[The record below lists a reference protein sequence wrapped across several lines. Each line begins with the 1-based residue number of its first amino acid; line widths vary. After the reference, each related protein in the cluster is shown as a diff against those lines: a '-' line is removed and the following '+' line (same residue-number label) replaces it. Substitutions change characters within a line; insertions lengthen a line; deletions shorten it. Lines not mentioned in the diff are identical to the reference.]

1 MKTHEKTTREPLLRV
16 VKRDSMP
23 IWKSMLIRVIAVLA
37 GLLVCAFL
45 SMAVLDNVSFMKFIE
60 TLFDGAV
67 GSERTLWKLA
77 KNTAV
82 LLCISLAVT
91 PAFRMKFWNIGA
103 EGQTLI
109 GALASVAVAY
119 YLGGKV
125 AEPVLLLLMLVCAV
139 LAGAVWGMLP
149 AIFKAKWNTNE
160 TLFTLMM
167 NYVATGLVAFCLAK
181 WCPSNGSVLPRLKFG
196 HLPVLLN
203 EYLLLILV
211 TLALTFIIHVYLYYT
226 KHGYEI
232 SVVGESENTARYIG
246 INVGKVI
253 IRTMIVSGAVCGLA
267 GFLIVGALDHSITT
281 GSVGGMGFT
290 AIMVSWLAKFNPLVM
305 IGSSLFV
312 TFMQQG
318 AAEIG
323 SAVDP
328 SFPNIIVGIV
338 LFFIIGCEFFIGYRL
353 KFREKTE
360 KTEKQKE
367 AEKAEKGGAAS

>member
-1 MKTHEKTTREPLLRV
+1 MKTHEKATHEPLFRV

-23 IWKSMLIRVIAVLA
+23 VWKSMLIRVIAVLI
-37 GLLVCAFL
+37 GILVCAVL
-45 SMAVLDNVSFMKFIE
+45 SIAVLDNVDFMKFIK
-60 TLFDGAV
+60 TLFSGAV
-67 GSERTLWKLA
+67 GTERTIWKLA

-91 PAFRMKFWNIGA
+91 PAFRMRFWNIGA

-119 YLGGKV
+119 YLGGKIP
-125 AEPVLLLLMLVCAV
+125 EPLLLAVMLLAAV
-139 LAGAVWGMLP
+139 FMGSVWGALP

-181 WCPSNGSVLPRLKFG
+181 WCPSNGSVLPRLSFG
-196 HLPVLLN
+196 HLPVILN
-203 EYLLLILV
+203 EYLLLILI
-211 TLALTFIIHVYLYYT
+211 TLALTAVIHIYLYYT

-253 IRTMIVSGAVCGLA
+253 IRTMIVSGAICGLA

-281 GSVGGMGFT
+281 ATVGGMGFT

-312 TFMQQG
+312 TFLQQG

-338 LFFIIGCEFFIGYRL
+338 LFFIIGCEFFIGYQL
-353 KFREKTE
+353 KFREKS
-360 KTEKQKE
+360 
-367 AEKAEKGGAAS
+367 EKGGKAS

>member
-1 MKTHEKTTREPLLRV
+1 MKTHDKLTHEPILHV

-37 GLLVCAFL
+37 GILVCAFL
-45 SMAVLDNVSFMKFIE
+45 STAVLENVDFVKFVK
-60 TLFDGAV
+60 TLFSGAF
-67 GSERTLWKLA
+67 GTERTLWKLA
-77 KNTAV
+77 KNAAV

-109 GALASVAVAY
+109 GALASVAISY
-119 YLGGKV
+119 YLGGKLS
-125 AEPVLLLLMLVCAV
+125 EPLLLMIMFLSAV
-139 LAGAVWGMLP
+139 LAGAIWGALP
-149 AIFKAKWNTNE
+149 AIFKAIWNTNE

-181 WCPSNGSVLPRLKFG
+181 WCPSNGSVLPRLPFG
-196 HLPVLLN
+196 HLPVIVN

-211 TLALTFIIHVYLYYT
+211 TLLLTAVVHVYLYYT

-253 IRTMIVSGAVCGLA
+253 IRTMIVSGAICGLA

-281 GSVGGMGFT
+281 ASVGGMGFT

-312 TFMQQG
+312 TFLQQG

-338 LFFIIGCEFFIGYRL
+338 LFFIIGCEFFIGYKL
-353 KFREKTE
+353 KFREKS
-360 KTEKQKE
+360 
-367 AEKAEKGGAAS
+367 EKGGKAS

>member
-1 MKTHEKTTREPLLRV
+1 MKMHDKSTREPLLRV

-37 GLLVCAFL
+37 AILVCGVL
-45 SMAVLDNVSFMKFIE
+45 SVLVLDNVDFIKFIK
-60 TLFDGAV
+60 TLFSGAV
-67 GSERTLWKLA
+67 GTSRNIWKLG
-77 KNTAV
+77 KNAAV

-109 GALASVAVAY
+109 GALAAVAVAY
-119 YLGGKV
+119 YLGGKLPN
-125 AEPVLLLLMLVCAV
+125 PVLLGLMLIAAV
-139 LAGAVWGMLP
+139 LAGAIWGGLP

-181 WCPSNGSVLPRLKFG
+181 WCPSNGSVLGALPFG
-196 HLPVLLN
+196 HLPVILN
-203 EYLLLILV
+203 EYLLLIIV
-211 TLALTFIIHVYLYYT
+211 TLVLTAIVYVYLYYT

-246 INVGKVI
+246 INVGKVVV
-253 IRTMIVSGAVCGLA
+253 RTMIVSGAICGLA

-281 GSVGGMGFT
+281 TSVGGMGFT
-290 AIMVSWLAKFNPLVM
+290 AIMVSWLAKFNPLIM
-305 IGSSLFV
+305 LGSSLFV
-312 TFMQQG
+312 TFIQQG

-328 SFPNIIVGIV
+328 AFPNIIVGIV
-338 LFFIIGCEFFIGYRL
+338 LFFIIGCEFFIGYKL
-353 KFREKTE
+353 KFREKGE
-360 KTEKQKE
+360 KSK
-367 AEKAEKGGAAS
+367 KGGKAQ

>member
-1 MKTHEKTTREPLLRV
+1 MSVKMHDKSTREPLLRV

-37 GLLVCAFL
+37 AILVCGVL
-45 SMAVLDNVSFMKFIE
+45 SVLVLDNVDFIKFVK
-60 TLFDGAV
+60 TLFSGAV
-67 GSERTLWKLA
+67 GTSRNIWKLG

-109 GALASVAVAY
+109 GALAAVAVAY
-119 YLGGKV
+119 YLGGKLPN
-125 AEPVLLLLMLVCAV
+125 PVLLGLMLIAAV
-139 LAGAVWGMLP
+139 LAGAIWGGLP

-181 WCPSNGSVLPRLKFG
+181 WCPSNGSVLGALPFG
-196 HLPVLLN
+196 HLPVILN
-203 EYLLLILV
+203 EYLLLIIV
-211 TLALTFIIHVYLYYT
+211 TLVLTAIVYVYLYYT

-246 INVGKVI
+246 INVGKVVV
-253 IRTMIVSGAVCGLA
+253 RTMIVSGAICGLA

-281 GSVGGMGFT
+281 TSVGGMGFT
-290 AIMVSWLAKFNPLVM
+290 AIMVSWLAKFNPLIM
-305 IGSSLFV
+305 LGSSLFV
-312 TFMQQG
+312 TFIQQG

-328 SFPNIIVGIV
+328 AFPNIIVGIV
-338 LFFIIGCEFFIGYRL
+338 LFFIIGCEFFIGYKL
-353 KFREKTE
+353 KFREKGE
-360 KTEKQKE
+360 KSK
-367 AEKAEKGGAAS
+367 KGGKAQ

>member
-1 MKTHEKTTREPLLRV
+1 MSVKMHDKSTREPLLRV

-37 GLLVCAFL
+37 AILVCGVL
-45 SMAVLDNVSFMKFIE
+45 SVLVLDNVDFIKFIK
-60 TLFDGAV
+60 TLFSGAV
-67 GSERTLWKLA
+67 GTSRNIWKLG
-77 KNTAV
+77 KNAAV

-109 GALASVAVAY
+109 GALAAVAVAY
-119 YLGGKV
+119 YLGGKLPN
-125 AEPVLLLLMLVCAV
+125 PVLLGLMLIAAV
-139 LAGAVWGMLP
+139 LAGAIWGGLP

-181 WCPSNGSVLPRLKFG
+181 WCPSNGSVLGALPFG
-196 HLPVLLN
+196 HLPVILN
-203 EYLLLILV
+203 EYLLLIIV
-211 TLALTFIIHVYLYYT
+211 TLVLTAIVYVYLYYT

-246 INVGKVI
+246 INVGKVVV
-253 IRTMIVSGAVCGLA
+253 RTMIVSGAICGLA

-281 GSVGGMGFT
+281 TSVGGMGFT
-290 AIMVSWLAKFNPLVM
+290 AIMVSWLAKFNPLIM
-305 IGSSLFV
+305 LGSSLFV
-312 TFMQQG
+312 TFIQQG

-328 SFPNIIVGIV
+328 AFPNIIVGIV
-338 LFFIIGCEFFIGYRL
+338 LFFIIGCEFFIGYKL
-353 KFREKTE
+353 KFREKGE
-360 KTEKQKE
+360 KSK
-367 AEKAEKGGAAS
+367 KGGKAQ

>member
-1 MKTHEKTTREPLLRV
+1 MSVKMHDKSTREPLLRV

-37 GLLVCAFL
+37 AILVCGVL
-45 SMAVLDNVSFMKFIE
+45 SVLVLDNVDFIKFIK
-60 TLFDGAV
+60 TLFSGAV
-67 GSERTLWKLA
+67 GTSRNIWKLG

-109 GALASVAVAY
+109 GALAAVAVAY
-119 YLGGKV
+119 YLGGKLPN
-125 AEPVLLLLMLVCAV
+125 PVLLGLMLIAAV
-139 LAGAVWGMLP
+139 LAGAIWGGLP

-181 WCPSNGSVLPRLKFG
+181 WCPSNGSVLGALPFG
-196 HLPVLLN
+196 HLPVILN
-203 EYLLLILV
+203 EYLLLIIV
-211 TLALTFIIHVYLYYT
+211 TLVLTAIVYVYLYYT

-246 INVGKVI
+246 INVGKVVV
-253 IRTMIVSGAVCGLA
+253 RTMIVSGAICGLA

-281 GSVGGMGFT
+281 TSVGGQGFT
-290 AIMVSWLAKFNPLVM
+290 AIMVSWLAKFNPLIM
-305 IGSSLFV
+305 LGSSLFV
-312 TFMQQG
+312 TFIQQG

-328 SFPNIIVGIV
+328 AFPNIIVGIV
-338 LFFIIGCEFFIGYRL
+338 LFFIIGCEFFIGYKL
-353 KFREKTE
+353 KFREKGE
-360 KTEKQKE
+360 KSK
-367 AEKAEKGGAAS
+367 KGGKAQ

>member
-1 MKTHEKTTREPLLRV
+1 MSVKMHDKSTREPLLRV

-37 GLLVCAFL
+37 AILVCGVL
-45 SMAVLDNVSFMKFIE
+45 SVLVLDNVDFIKFIK
-60 TLFDGAV
+60 TLFSGAV
-67 GSERTLWKLA
+67 GTSRNIWKLG

-109 GALASVAVAY
+109 GALAAVAVAY
-119 YLGGKV
+119 YLGGKLPN
-125 AEPVLLLLMLVCAV
+125 PVLLGLMLIAAV
-139 LAGAVWGMLP
+139 LAGAIWGGLP

-181 WCPSNGSVLPRLKFG
+181 WCPSNGSVLGALPFG
-196 HLPVLLN
+196 HLPVILN
-203 EYLLLILV
+203 EYLLLIIV
-211 TLALTFIIHVYLYYT
+211 TLVLTAIVYVYLYYT

-246 INVGKVI
+246 INVGKVVV
-253 IRTMIVSGAVCGLA
+253 RTMIVSGAICGLA

-281 GSVGGMGFT
+281 TSVGGMGFT
-290 AIMVSWLAKFNPLVM
+290 AIMVSWLAKFNPLIM
-305 IGSSLFV
+305 LGSSLLV
-312 TFMQQG
+312 TFIQQG

-328 SFPNIIVGIV
+328 AFPNIIVGIV
-338 LFFIIGCEFFIGYRL
+338 LFFIIGCEFFIGYKL
-353 KFREKTE
+353 KFREKGE
-360 KTEKQKE
+360 KSK
-367 AEKAEKGGAAS
+367 KGGKAQ

>member
-1 MKTHEKTTREPLLRV
+1 MSVKMHDKSTREPLLRV

-37 GLLVCAFL
+37 AILVCGVL
-45 SMAVLDNVSFMKFIE
+45 SVLVLDNVDFIKFIK
-60 TLFDGAV
+60 TLFSGAV
-67 GSERTLWKLA
+67 GTSRNIWKLG

-109 GALASVAVAY
+109 GALAAVAVAY
-119 YLGGKV
+119 YLGGKLPN
-125 AEPVLLLLMLVCAV
+125 PVLLGLMLIAAV
-139 LAGAVWGMLP
+139 LAGAIWGGLP

-181 WCPSNGSVLPRLKFG
+181 WCPSNGSVLGALPFG
-196 HLPVLLN
+196 HLPVILN
-203 EYLLLILV
+203 EYLLLIIV
-211 TLALTFIIHVYLYYT
+211 TLVLTAIVYVYLYYT

-246 INVGKVI
+246 INVGKVVV
-253 IRTMIVSGAVCGLA
+253 RTMIVSGAICGLA

-281 GSVGGMGFT
+281 TSVGGMGFT
-290 AIMVSWLAKFNPLVM
+290 AIMVSWLAKFNPLIM
-305 IGSSLFV
+305 LGSSLFV
-312 TFMQQG
+312 TFIQQG

-328 SFPNIIVGIV
+328 AFPNIIVGIV
-338 LFFIIGCEFFIGYRL
+338 LFFIIGCEFFIGYKL
-353 KFREKTE
+353 KFL
-360 KTEKQKE
+360 
-367 AEKAEKGGAAS
+367 EKGEKSKKGGKAQ

>member
-1 MKTHEKTTREPLLRV
+1 MKTHEKTTREPLLRI
-16 VKRDSMP
+16 VKRDTMP
-23 IWKSMLIRVIAVLA
+23 IWKSMLIRVIAVVA
-37 GLLVCAFL
+37 GILLCSIL
-45 SMAVLDNVSFMKFIE
+45 SIAVLDNVDFVKFIK
-60 TLFDGAV
+60 TLFSGAV
-67 GSERTLWKLA
+67 GTERTIWKLA

-119 YLGGKV
+119 YLGGKI
-125 AEPVLLLLMLVCAV
+125 AEPLLLLLMFAFAV
-139 LAGAVWGMLP
+139 LVGAVWGVLP

-181 WCPSNGSVLPRLKFG
+181 WCPSNGSVLPRLNFG
-196 HLPVLLN
+196 HLPVILN

-211 TLALTFIIHVYLYYT
+211 TLVLTAVVHVYLYYT

-281 GSVGGMGFT
+281 GTVGGMGFT
-290 AIMVSWLAKFNPLVM
+290 AIMVSWLAKFNPMVM

-312 TFMQQG
+312 TFLQQG

-353 KFREKTE
+353 KFREKSE
-360 KTEKQKE
+360 KNETNENTK
-367 AEKAEKGGAAS
+367 KGGLTS

>member
-1 MKTHEKTTREPLLRV
+1 MKTHEKDAREPLLRI

-23 IWKSMLIRVIAVLA
+23 IWKSMLVRLIAVVA
-37 GLLVCAFL
+37 GILVCAFL
-45 SMAVLDNVSFMKFIE
+45 SVAVLDNVDFIKFIK
-60 TLFDGAV
+60 TLFSGAV
-67 GSERTLWKLA
+67 GSERNLWKLA
-77 KNTAV
+77 KNASV

-125 AEPVLLLLMLVCAV
+125 PNPVLLLIMLVCAV
-139 LAGAVWGMLP
+139 MAGAIWGALP

-181 WCPSNGSVLPRLKFG
+181 WCPSNGSVLPRLAYG
-196 HLPVLLN
+196 HLPVVLN
-203 EYLLLILV
+203 EYFLLIVV
-211 TLALTFIIHVYLYYT
+211 TLVLTAVAFVYLYYT

-246 INVGKVI
+246 ISVGKVI
-253 IRTMIVSGAVCGLA
+253 IRTMIVSGAICGLA

-328 SFPNIIVGIV
+328 AFPNIIVGIV
-338 LFFIIGCEFFIGYRL
+338 LFFIIGCEFFIGYKI
-353 KFREKTE
+353 KFREKS
-360 KTEKQKE
+360 K
-367 AEKAEKGGAAS
+367 KGGKAS

>member
-1 MKTHEKTTREPLLRV
+1 MKTHEKAAREPLLRI
-16 VKRDSMP
+16 VKRESMP
-23 IWKSMLIRVIAVLA
+23 IWKSMLIRVIAVVA
-37 GLLVCAFL
+37 GILLCAVL
-45 SMAVLDNVSFMKFIE
+45 SVAVLDNVDFIKFIK
-60 TLFDGAV
+60 TLFSGAV
-67 GSERTLWKLA
+67 GTERNLWKLA
-77 KNTAV
+77 KNAAV

-109 GALASVAVAY
+109 GCLAAVAVAY

-125 AEPVLLLLMLVCAV
+125 PAPILLLLMLVCSVA
-139 LAGAVWGMLP
+139 AGAVWGALP
-149 AIFKAKWNTNE
+149 ALFKAKWNTNE

-167 NYVATGLVAFCLAK
+167 NYVATGLVGFCLAK
-181 WCPSNGSVLPRLKFG
+181 WCPSNGSVLGALPHG
-196 HLPVLLN
+196 HLPVILN

-211 TLALTFIIHVYLYYT
+211 TLVLTAIVFVYLYYT

-253 IRTMIVSGAVCGLA
+253 IRTMIVSGAICGLA

-281 GSVGGMGFT
+281 TSVGGLGFT
-290 AIMVSWLAKFNPLVM
+290 AIMVSWLAKFNPLTM

-312 TFMQQG
+312 TFIQQG
-318 AAEIG
+318 SAEIG

-328 SFPNIIVGIV
+328 AFPNIIVGVV
-338 LFFIIGCEFFIGYRL
+338 LFFIIGCEFFIGYKV
-353 KFREKTE
+353 KFREKS
-360 KTEKQKE
+360 K
-367 AEKAEKGGAAS
+367 KGGKAS

>member
-1 MKTHEKTTREPLLRV
+1 MRSVKTHDKATREPLLRI
-16 VKRDSMP
+16 VKRDTMP
-23 IWKSMLIRVIAVLA
+23 TWKSMLIRVIAVLA
-37 GLLVCAFL
+37 GILVCAAL
-45 SMAVLDNVSFMKFIE
+45 SIAVLDNVDFIKFIK
-60 TLFDGAV
+60 TLFSGAV
-67 GSERTLWKLA
+67 GTERTIWKLA

-91 PAFRMKFWNIGA
+91 PAFRMRFWNIGA

-119 YLGGKV
+119 YLGGKIP
-125 AEPVLLLLMLVCAV
+125 EPALLLVMLACAV
-139 LAGAVWGMLP
+139 LAGAVWGALP

-181 WCPSNGSVLPRLKFG
+181 WCPSNGSVLPRLSFG
-196 HLPVLLN
+196 HLPVILN

-211 TLALTFIIHVYLYYT
+211 TLVLTAVVHVYLYYT

-253 IRTMIVSGAVCGLA
+253 IRTMIVSGAICGLA

-281 GSVGGMGFT
+281 MSVGGMGFT

-312 TFMQQG
+312 TFLQQG

-353 KFREKTE
+353 KFREKSD
-360 KTEKQKE
+360 
-367 AEKAEKGGAAS
+367 KGGKAS